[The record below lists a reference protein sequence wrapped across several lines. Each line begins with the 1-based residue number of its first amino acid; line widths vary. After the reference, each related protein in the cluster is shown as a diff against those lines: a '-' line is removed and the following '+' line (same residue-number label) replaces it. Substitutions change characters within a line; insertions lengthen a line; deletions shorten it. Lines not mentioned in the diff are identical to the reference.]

1 MNIKDHRKK
10 TELTQPDEENFTI
23 ESLFVDSDIEE
34 IWNHS
39 NPLLNIYD
47 LIEKN
52 LRAKTGKID
61 FDSNLIMA
69 LAEFHVNNLIYFK
82 ENFKFPTNIY
92 CKLMNLMNILLN
104 LREESINN
112 NPKEEYKTVTTSSIC
127 EEDKQ
132 ITSNTEIDF
141 SLICRNK
148 LKDLKKG
155 LIKLD
160 LIAQDKKK
168 TGGVQM
174 NREDNYYLKN
184 NEVALILDY
193 VNTFYFPF
201 IRLYYHFINIERIT
215 ENKKIDVIINRPL
228 KVPPLN
234 VAVKLIQEK
243 IQYDEQNLADGNE
256 DKKDVNFVFLRF
268 LKKFSKIFL
277 NYLRKIII
285 SFNFIFYILY
295 FFLNFLQDK
304 ADDKKEDGSD
314 DKKDEKVGSIQDFM
328 NKMNIKQ
335 ETIKIIEEK
344 ITELNK
350 DVNLKILDRQ
360 KKLDEKLREVED
372 IVKGKKK

>member
-1 MNIKDHRKK
+1 MNINMDANKSKLQEVDNFRI
-10 TELTQPDEENFTI
+10 EN
-23 ESLFVDSDIEE
+23 LFKDSDIEE

-104 LREESINN
+104 LREESINKDN
-112 NPKEEYKTVTTSSIC
+112 KDDYKTVPTGSIC
-127 EEDKQ
+127 EEEKK
-132 ITSNTEIDF
+132 TSASEIDF

-148 LKDLKKG
+148 LKELKNG

-168 TGGVQM
+168 TGGVQK
-174 NREDNYYLKN
+174 NKEDTYYLKN
-184 NEVALILDY
+184 NEIASILDY

-234 VAVKLIQEK
+234 VAVKQIQEK

-256 DKKDVNFVFLRF
+256 DKKDVY
-268 LKKFSKIFL
+268 KH
-277 NYLRKIII
+277 
-285 SFNFIFYILY
+285 FIFFFR
-295 FFLNFLQDK
+295 FFLDLLFNHF
-304 ADDKKEDGSD
+304 
-314 DKKDEKVGSIQDFM
+314 IFF
-328 NKMNIKQ
+328 
-335 ETIKIIEEK
+335 IIEY
-344 ITELNK
+344 
-350 DVNLKILDRQ
+350 
-360 KKLDEKLREVED
+360 
-372 IVKGKKK
+372 